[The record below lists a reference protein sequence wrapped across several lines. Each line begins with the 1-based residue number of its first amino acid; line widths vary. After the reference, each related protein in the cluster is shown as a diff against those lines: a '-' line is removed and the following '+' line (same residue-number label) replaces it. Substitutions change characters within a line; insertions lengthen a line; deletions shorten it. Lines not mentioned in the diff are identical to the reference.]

1 MRDDL
6 TILVQNI
13 TKTYRLYKNHSDRVK
28 EAFHPFKKKYHTVFD
43 AIKNVSFE
51 VRAGETFG
59 IIGRNGSGKSTL
71 LQIICRILEPT
82 RGSVEVKG
90 RVGAILDLGA
100 GFNPEYTGRQN
111 VFIKGAILGYKQ
123 DEIKERFND
132 IESFADIGEF
142 IDQPVKMYSSG
153 MYLRLAFSIATSIDA
168 EVLVID
174 EALAVGDV
182 FFRQRCYRRLEELR
196 KKGVAIVLVSHA
208 MTEVEQFCNR
218 ALLLNHGK
226 AYFIGTA
233 NEAVK
238 TYYLIDQNQTNE
250 FSATVKS
257 STALKPSS
265 PAHHYGKWPKR
276 DAFIDISNSIQ
287 ISNGWAKCTA
297 VVVCDNNFN
306 PCSTFRQGE
315 TARFFYEFELLHDI
329 EVPIGGIVLHNDKGI
344 TVHGKSTIE
353 YGSDVP
359 NQATKG
365 DRIRFEQEID
375 LEIALGEYTFE
386 VGLNT
391 INKIDF
397 NNVRQLTHEELNTRF
412 IRLCN
417 LPTAGSFSIIFRNTG
432 NPVQL
437 LHHGIANLRGN
448 CKVTLLNQNHFTKF
462 DSKQNNQKE

>member
-1 MRDDL
+1 M
-6 TILVQNI
+6 VQNI

-28 EAFHPFKKKYHTVFD
+28 EAFHPFNKKYHTVFD

-82 RGSVEVKG
+82 KGSIEVKG

-111 VFIKGAILGYKQ
+111 VFMKGAILGYKQ
-123 DEIKERFND
+123 DEIKNRFHD

-153 MYLRLAFSIATSIDA
+153 MYLRLAFAIATSIDA

-174 EALAVGDV
+174 EALAVGDI

-226 AYFIGTA
+226 VYFIGSA

-238 TYYLIDQNQTNE
+238 TYYMIDQNQYNE
-250 FSATVKS
+250 FNATVKT
-257 STALKPSS
+257 STALKSSS
-265 PAHHYGKWPKR
+265 PAHHYGIWPKS
-276 DAFIDISNSIQ
+276 DEFIDISNSVQ

-297 VVVCDNNFN
+297 VVICDNNYN
-306 PCSTFRQGE
+306 PCRTFRQGE
-315 TARFFYEFELLHDI
+315 TARFLYEFELLHDI
-329 EVPIGGIVLHNDKGI
+329 EVPIGGIVFHNDKGI
-344 TVHGKSTIE
+344 TVHGKSTLE
-353 YGSDVP
+353 YGADVP
-359 NQATKG
+359 KQASIG
-365 DRIRFEQEID
+365 DRIRFEQNID

-386 VGLNT
+386 VGLAT
-391 INKIDF
+391 ISNKDF
-397 NNVRQLTHEELNTRF
+397 DNIRQLSHDELNTRF

-437 LHHGIANLRGN
+437 LHHGIANLRGD
-448 CKVTLLNQNHFTKF
+448 CKVTVLNQSHINKY

>member
-1 MRDDL
+1 M
-6 TILVQNI
+6 
-13 TKTYRLYKNHSDRVK
+13 
-28 EAFHPFKKKYHTVFD
+28 
-43 AIKNVSFE
+43 
-51 VRAGETFG
+51 
-59 IIGRNGSGKSTL
+59 
-71 LQIICRILEPT
+71 
-82 RGSVEVKG
+82 
-90 RVGAILDLGA
+90 
-100 GFNPEYTGRQN
+100 
-111 VFIKGAILGYKQ
+111 KGAILGYKQ
-123 DEIKERFND
+123 DEIKERFHD

-174 EALAVGDV
+174 EALAVGDI

-196 KKGVAIVLVSHA
+196 ERGVSIVLVSHA

-226 AYFIGTA
+226 AYFLGSA

-238 TYYLIDQNQTNE
+238 TFYLIDQNQYNE

-257 STALKPSS
+257 STALKSS
-265 PAHHYGKWPKR
+265 PPAHHFGIWPKN
-276 DAFIDISNSIQ
+276 DAFIDISNSVQ

-353 YGSDVP
+353 YGTDVP
-359 NQATKG
+359 KQASMG
-365 DRIRFEQEID
+365 DRIRFEQKID

-391 INKIDF
+391 INNKDF
-397 NNVRQLTHEELNTRF
+397 NNVSQLTHEELSTRF

-437 LHHGIANLRGN
+437 LHHGIANLRGD
-448 CKVTLLNQNHFTKF
+448 CKVTLLNHSHINKYDATH
-462 DSKQNNQKE
+462 